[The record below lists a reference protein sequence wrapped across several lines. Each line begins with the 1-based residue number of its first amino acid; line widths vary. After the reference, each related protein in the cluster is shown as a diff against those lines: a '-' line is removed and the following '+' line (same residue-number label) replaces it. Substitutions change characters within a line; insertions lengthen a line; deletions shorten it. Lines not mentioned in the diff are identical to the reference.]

1 MTTREFLSAVASSAN
16 LSAELVEFAS
26 AELAKMDARNS
37 KRRSTPT
44 KEQIANE
51 EVKVSIVDALNNNA
65 HFASEVAATCGI
77 TTQKASALLRQLVAS
92 GKVTVEEVKVKG
104 KGAVK
109 SYALA

>member
-1 MTTREFLSAVASSAN
+1 MTTREFLSAVVSSAC
-16 LSAELVEFAS
+16 STEVIDFAS

-37 KRRSTPT
+37 KRRNTMT

-51 EVKVSIVDALNNNA
+51 EVKVSIIDALTNGA
-65 HFASEVAATCGI
+65 HFASEVSATCGI
-77 TTQKASALLRQLVAS
+77 TTQKASALLRQLVVS
-92 GKVTVEEVKVKG
+92 GKATVGEVKVKG